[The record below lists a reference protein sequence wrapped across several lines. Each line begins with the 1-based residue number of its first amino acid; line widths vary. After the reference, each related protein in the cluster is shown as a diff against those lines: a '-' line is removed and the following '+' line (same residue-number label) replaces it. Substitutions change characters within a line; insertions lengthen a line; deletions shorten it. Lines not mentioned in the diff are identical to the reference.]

1 MCGAFYA
8 LITLK
13 SREKLFIIFN
23 FKYIAMSQ
31 DINDKIVNY
40 LKHFNPRRIG
50 IFGSYA
56 RNEDTPESDIDLLV
70 DFPEHVT
77 LFDLGGMKV
86 ELSEMLNRPI
96 DIVTETGIN
105 TRIKEHIYRDL
116 KIIFG

>member
-1 MCGAFYA
+1 
-8 LITLK
+8 
-13 SREKLFIIFN
+13 
-23 FKYIAMSQ
+23 MSQ
-31 DINDKIVNY
+31 DINDKIINY
-40 LKHFNPRRIG
+40 LKRFNPKRIG

-56 RNEDTPESDIDLLV
+56 RNEDTAQSDIDLLV
-70 DFPEHVT
+70 DFSEQVT

-96 DIVTETGIN
+96 DIVTERGIN

>member
-1 MCGAFYA
+1 
-8 LITLK
+8 
-13 SREKLFIIFN
+13 
-23 FKYIAMSQ
+23 MSQ

-40 LKHFNPRRIG
+40 LKRFNPRRIG

-56 RNEDTPESDIDLLV
+56 RNEDTPQSDIDLLV
-70 DFPEHVT
+70 DFPEQVT

-96 DIVTETGIN
+96 DIVTERGIN

>member
-1 MCGAFYA
+1 
-8 LITLK
+8 
-13 SREKLFIIFN
+13 
-23 FKYIAMSQ
+23 MSQ

-40 LKHFNPRRIG
+40 LKRFNPRRIG

-56 RNEDTPESDIDLLV
+56 RNEDTPKSDIDLLV
-70 DFPEHVT
+70 DFPEQVT

-96 DIVTETGIN
+96 DIVTEKGIN
-105 TRIKEHIYRDL
+105 SRIKEHIYRDL

>member
-1 MCGAFYA
+1 
-8 LITLK
+8 
-13 SREKLFIIFN
+13 
-23 FKYIAMSQ
+23 MSQ

-40 LKHFNPRRIG
+40 LKRFNPRRIG

-56 RNEDTPESDIDLLV
+56 RNEDTPQSDIDLLV
-70 DFPEHVT
+70 DFPEQVT

-96 DIVTETGIN
+96 DIVTERGIN
-105 TRIKEHIYRDL
+105 SRIKEHIYRDL

>member
-1 MCGAFYA
+1 
-8 LITLK
+8 
-13 SREKLFIIFN
+13 
-23 FKYIAMSQ
+23 MSQ

-40 LKHFNPRRIG
+40 LKRFNPRRIG

-56 RNEDTPESDIDLLV
+56 RNEDTPQSDIDLLV
-70 DFPEHVT
+70 DFSEQVT

-86 ELSEMLNRPI
+86 ELSEMLKRPI
-96 DIVTETGIN
+96 DIVTERGIN